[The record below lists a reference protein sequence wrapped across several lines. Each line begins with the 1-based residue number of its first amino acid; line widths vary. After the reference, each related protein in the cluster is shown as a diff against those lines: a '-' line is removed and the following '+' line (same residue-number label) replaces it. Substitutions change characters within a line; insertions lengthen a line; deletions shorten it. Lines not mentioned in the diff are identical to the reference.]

1 MGARDKMNSINKE
14 VSQRQLPGLG
24 PRGDPEGKTWSQ
36 NGGGAREESAGA
48 REPRGSLLMAP
59 TSLPPPL
66 SPALGGSI
74 PPRQTRRAQPT
85 ARRLARRSPCSQC
98 NGELAKRRGN
108 KYPHLKC
115 SKGERRKK
123 HLRGLHP
130 SPPAGKARGK
140 AKKAF
145 PSFFLAWL
153 IKQRRAPEGGRTPL
167 GLTPFRAPTT
177 LKPLQPRSTHG
188 ARTTFSLKPAT
199 FLLIAIRK
207 PVLSF
212 GPCHRT

>member
-1 MGARDKMNSINKE
+1 MEPKWRRGSGGVGWGARASWLAPHGANQPPRSA
-14 VSQRQLPGLG
+14 LPGPG
-24 PRGDPEGKTWSQ
+24 RQ
-36 NGGGAREESAGA
+36 H
-48 REPRGSLLMAP
+48 P
-59 TSLPPPL
+59 TSPNAARTAHGSQARQEEPMLPM
-66 SPALGGSI
+66 
-74 PPRQTRRAQPT
+74 QW
-85 ARRLARRSPCSQC
+85 
-98 NGELAKRRGN
+98 ELAKRRGN

-177 LKPLQPRSTHG
+177 LKPLQPRSTRG
-188 ARTTFSLKPAT
+188 ARTTFSLRPAT